1 MLNTPDFD
9 STLEKKLNK
18 PELKNSGEEI
28 SPLFKMNREISIF
41 SILIMNLSS
50 LDLLCSFSI
59 KLLYLSL

>member
-28 SPLFKMNREISIF
+28 SPLF
-41 SILIMNLSS
+41 
-50 LDLLCSFSI
+50 
-59 KLLYLSL
+59 